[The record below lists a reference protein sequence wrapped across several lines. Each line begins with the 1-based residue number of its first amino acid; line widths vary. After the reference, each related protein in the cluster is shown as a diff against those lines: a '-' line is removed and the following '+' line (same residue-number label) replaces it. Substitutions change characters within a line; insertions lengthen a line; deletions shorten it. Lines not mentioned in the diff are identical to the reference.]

1 MFLLKLDMKRTLDKT
16 PPNILINSPIE
27 NILESPISINATILD
42 DRQIYSLEISISDYL
57 GNTLFYK
64 KIYNNTHIIYTINLE
79 PGHYILNISATNID
93 GLHSYATHVFAVIE
107 KENPPTGP
115 LIIITEPRNWSV
127 ISWENLTLS
136 LTVIYPEPIDLY
148 VYVNNTYIT
157 LLHGNGSLSVNIDL
171 SNIPDGIY
179 MLTINTS
186 NVNVKLYII
195 KDVSPPILN
204 IINPLN
210 ETIIDH
216 SFNLIFNVSDI
227 FLKEVYVY
235 IDDIRL
241 FFVRDPVERFFSI
254 NINPWTYG
262 PGRHVLTIIV
272 SDIAEHIVSKNIVLY
287 FNISVENIHVH
298 VSVNT
303 TNASHVQGILQ
314 INITCSQ
321 DLVGIIR
328 LTNIPSEETYVAG
341 QWSGNTSYLLD
352 TSLYPDGTYRLSI
365 DIIWP
370 NGSYTNTW
378 YTIVYIDNNAPKIT
392 IQIPWDISVYGY
404 FVPVNYLEGYRGYYG
419 VSNVLVTIYEPF
431 LKEVKVNIDNQWYNI
446 TELIIRSWNLS
457 NGFQASLIIPVSGSG
472 STNITFY
479 ALDAL
484 DHYSLTTITLYLDFE
499 PPIVSG
505 VRYIIYS
512 KTHTINLTINA
523 YDLSGIVETYLVIN
537 GSRYPFNLNH
547 TLSLNLDSGIWK
559 GYIIIEDRVGNVF
572 NKSITLIIDNE
583 APFIKITYSLS
594 NISNGYELD
603 LTVYVRDNISG
614 LHKVDI
620 FINEEKILE
629 KEYSSEKED
638 ILTLRKILR
647 YRQDLLI
654 YVKAYDNLGNMGNY
668 TYYIEL
674 EKIPEKPNTPSN
686 ITPIGPEAF
695 TSPITII
702 GLIILALVI
711 LIIIYWKTKIRK
723 TR

>member
-1 MFLLKLDMKRTLDKT
+1 
-16 PPNILINSPIE
+16 
-27 NILESPISINATILD
+27 
-42 DRQIYSLEISISDYL
+42 
-57 GNTLFYK
+57 
-64 KIYNNTHIIYTINLE
+64 
-79 PGHYILNISATNID
+79 
-93 GLHSYATHVFAVIE
+93 
-107 KENPPTGP
+107 
-115 LIIITEPRNWSV
+115 
-127 ISWENLTLS
+127 
-136 LTVIYPEPIDLY
+136 
-148 VYVNNTYIT
+148 
-157 LLHGNGSLSVNIDL
+157 
-171 SNIPDGIY
+171 
-179 MLTINTS
+179 
-186 NVNVKLYII
+186 
-195 KDVSPPILN
+195 
-204 IINPLN
+204 
-210 ETIIDH
+210 
-216 SFNLIFNVSDI
+216 
-227 FLKEVYVY
+227 
-235 IDDIRL
+235 
-241 FFVRDPVERFFSI
+241 
-254 NINPWTYG
+254 
-262 PGRHVLTIIV
+262 
-272 SDIAEHIVSKNIVLY
+272 
-287 FNISVENIHVH
+287 
-298 VSVNT
+298 
-303 TNASHVQGILQ
+303 
-314 INITCSQ
+314 
-321 DLVGIIR
+321 
-328 LTNIPSEETYVAG
+328 
-341 QWSGNTSYLLD
+341 
-352 TSLYPDGTYRLSI
+352 
-365 DIIWP
+365 
-370 NGSYTNTW
+370 
-378 YTIVYIDNNAPKIT
+378 
-392 IQIPWDISVYGY
+392 
-404 FVPVNYLEGYRGYYG
+404 
-419 VSNVLVTIYEPF
+419 VLVTIYEPF

-523 YDLSGIVETYLVIN
+523 YDLSGIVETYLIIN

-559 GYIIIEDRVGNVF
+559 GYIIIEDKVGNVF

-674 EKIPEKPNTPSN
+674 EKIPEKPNTPSS
-686 ITPIGPEAF
+686 TAPIVSETF